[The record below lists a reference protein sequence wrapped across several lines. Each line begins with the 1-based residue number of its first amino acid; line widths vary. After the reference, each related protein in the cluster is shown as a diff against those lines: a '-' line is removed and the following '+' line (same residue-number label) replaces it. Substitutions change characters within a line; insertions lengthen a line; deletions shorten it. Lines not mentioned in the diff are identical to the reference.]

1 MEHAAGVQ
9 DEDEGVGDR
18 QHALGVDATPPNQ
31 VNAVLATEDDRD
43 VSLHLR
49 QTYALGNRICGH
61 SLVDFVAENC
71 VVYPV
76 AHHLAFFHLESRAMG
91 FLHPIRHVKSVQCFS
106 VSPNRE
112 LLAVAEI
119 WHSLAAS
126 TSGQHVPPSPSKAAT
141 SASTSAVTPN
151 SAAAMSMAASL
162 LREQEQR
169 VISIYNVA
177 TRTRVRSI
185 PLPAHASIVS
195 CGFSADNKFL
205 AVLEDAP
212 AHNVTYWK
220 VSNAKL
226 IASCKSP
233 SRGTRVHIHPG
244 NASFLSVSGPSILK
258 YWVWTNREFRIGNF
272 LPTLRDQEHFVD
284 HVWLHQYMVAV
295 SERGL
300 LLVFRSTG
308 DMMGV
313 DLAHSSRCHQPSF
326 VRLECL
332 AAHAKGFVVGGSAG
346 FLSVY
351 EASVSPFQSIH
362 CLNSHSP
369 LTVNRST

>member
-9 DEDEGVGDR
+9 DEDEGVGDSR
-18 QHALGVDATPPNQ
+18 HAAETDIATSPYHPSS
-31 VNAVLATEDDRD
+31 TEEDRD
-43 VSLHLR
+43 ASLHVR
-49 QTYALGNRICGH
+49 QTYALGNRVCSR
-61 SLVDFVAENC
+61 SLIDFVAENC

-76 AHHLAFFHLESRAMG
+76 AHHLAFFHLESHTMD
-91 FLHPIRHVKSVQCFS
+91 FLHPIRHVKSAQCFS

-112 LLAVAEI
+112 LIAVAEV

-126 TSGQHVPPSPSKAAT
+126 AGGQHLLPTHSKAGG
-141 SASTSAVTPN
+141 STLPSTVTPN
-151 SAAAMSMAASL
+151 SAAAMSMAASQ

-169 VISIYNVA
+169 VVSIYNVS

-185 PLPAHASIVS
+185 PLPANVSVAS
-195 CGFSADNKFL
+195 CAFSADNKFL
-205 AVLEDAP
+205 AVLEDTP

-220 VSNAKL
+220 VSSAKL

-284 HVWLHQYMVAV
+284 HVWLRQYMVAV

-308 DMMGV
+308 DLMGV
-313 DLAHSSRCHQPSF
+313 DMAHSSRCHQPSY
-326 VRLECL
+326 VRLECVT
-332 AAHAKGFVVGGSAG
+332 AHAKGFVVGGSAG
-346 FLSVY
+346 FFSVY
-351 EASVSPFQSIH
+351 EASVRASSSMI
-362 CLNSHSP
+362 C
-369 LTVNRST
+369 